1 MVYGP
6 MGSAMMSEPPGPEV
20 LSNTSESGVIELPT
34 RKHKLTQEQNRILWK
49 GYFESDKNVRRH
61 MERMDWLWIER
72 GGRDMNEQRLRT
84 QVQNIQKKKLLSDVE
99 IGQTWETGRA
109 KDDVEALNEES
120 HEVDG
125 DLEAANEE
133 ERNVD
138 VAEACVSNLFVLMYV
153 GEEKKLGY

>member
-1 MVYGP
+1 
-6 MGSAMMSEPPGPEV
+6 
-20 LSNTSESGVIELPT
+20 
-34 RKHKLTQEQNRILWK
+34 
-49 GYFESDKNVRRH
+49 

-99 IGQTWETGRA
+99 IGETWETGRA

-125 DLEAANEE
+125 DLEAELKKNE
-133 ERNVD
+133 
-138 VAEACVSNLFVLMYV
+138 M
-153 GEEKKLGY
+153 